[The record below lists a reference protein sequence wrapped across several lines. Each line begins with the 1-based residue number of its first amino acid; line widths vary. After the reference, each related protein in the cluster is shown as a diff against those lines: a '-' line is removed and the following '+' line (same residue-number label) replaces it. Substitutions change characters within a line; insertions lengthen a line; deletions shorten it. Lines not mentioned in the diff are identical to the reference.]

1 MNSGGTSDGS
11 FQRYLIKMSCDQ
23 DAETRHVLGCF
34 RDRLK
39 RLIQVEPLLD
49 LLHFLEPDRKDRIK
63 AKFREEGDITAA
75 AFLIDEIIHSKN
87 YARGWS
93 RELIAALETVGCR
106 HAAKYVLNSPPEPT
120 EEAEND
126 SCVRLIDLLQLTLV
140 SMKTGDVCAHC
151 RALGLLTLEDQE
163 NVSNTPSYQIRGPKP
178 GVRGLVKANH

>member
-1 MNSGGTSDGS
+1 
-11 FQRYLIKMSCDQ
+11 MSCDK
-23 DAETRHVLGCF
+23 DAETRHTLDCF

-63 AKFREEGDITAA
+63 AKFREEGNISAA
-75 AFLIDEIIHSKN
+75 TLLIDEIIHSKN
-87 YARGWS
+87 CEQGWS
-93 RELIAALETVGCR
+93 RELVTALETVGCK